1 MSRLDT
7 MLELTRKLC
16 TVRLSVPVRLLKEA
30 EGLDTPIGGTV
41 TRVSLT
47 LVRGE
52 VVVSVTV
59 TATMG
64 TAASELSSSHSG
76 YLGKCEDD
84 KLCGNVSSWTHL
96 QISSCEDT
104 LTSTLRPEP

>member
-7 MLELTRKLC
+7 MLELARKLC

-30 EGLDTPIGGTV
+30 EGRDTPMGGAV

-52 VVVSVTV
+52 VVVSVSV

-64 TAASELSSSHSG
+64 TAASELSNSHSG
-76 YLGKCEDD
+76 YLGSEMMIYDASMHHHGLTCRSPA
-84 KLCGNVSSWTHL
+84 VRTH
-96 QISSCEDT
+96 
-104 LTSTLRPEP
+104 

>member
-7 MLELTRKLC
+7 MLELTRKAC

-30 EGLDTPIGGTV
+30 DGRDTPMGVTV

-52 VVVSVTV
+52 VVCSVRV
-59 TATMG
+59 TATIG
-64 TAASELSSSHSG
+64 TADSELSSSHSG
-76 YLGKCEDD
+76 YLVRRICRYYMKG
-84 KLCGNVSSWTHL
+84 
-96 QISSCEDT
+96 
-104 LTSTLRPEP
+104 

>member
-7 MLELTRKLC
+7 MLELTRKAC

-30 EGLDTPIGGTV
+30 DGRDTPMGGTV

-52 VVVSVTV
+52 VVCSVRV
-59 TATMG
+59 TATIG
-64 TAASELSSSHSG
+64 TADSELSSSHSG
-76 YLGKCEDD
+76 YLVRRICMYYKKG
-84 KLCGNVSSWTHL
+84 
-96 QISSCEDT
+96 
-104 LTSTLRPEP
+104 

>member
-1 MSRLDT
+1 MTTTSMSRLDT
-7 MLELTRKLC
+7 ILELTRKAC

-30 EGLDTPIGGTV
+30 EGLDTPMGGTV

-52 VVVSVTV
+52 VVCRLRV

-64 TAASELSSSHSG
+64 TADSELSSSHSG
-76 YLGKCEDD
+76 YLAG
-84 KLCGNVSSWTHL
+84 
-96 QISSCEDT
+96 
-104 LTSTLRPEP
+104 